1 MYHTTYKKA
10 CSTHYNKK
18 CHVEYQHT
26 YETKYHPKC
35 HTSYHP
41 VCHTYYA
48 TKAGLTTFRL
58 ELETKVNRKVCNHGL
73 RTFRWTFFKL

>member
-1 MYHTTYKKA
+1 MLFLRSQKLGHKSMTLFMTLPAVYHTTYKKA

-48 TKAGLTTFRL
+48 TKAGLTTFRYD
-58 ELETKVNRKVCNHGL
+58 
-73 RTFRWTFFKL
+73 